1 MSPFSTLTCY
11 ISDQGQKKQK
21 SNNFK
26 KRKMS
31 DLIPILVPIAC
42 GCVLPIMIVW
52 FSIRESMNKTNQR
65 TKIVLAAIE
74 KNPDL
79 DIEEL
84 MEKISPKKK
93 LLKEK
98 LLSKLQTGNITT
110 LLGIGFLVCALYA
123 DYMGGMN
130 SKDLRML
137 YLAGIILLVVGG
149 AFLRNYFVGKKM
161 LAKEM
166 EAEEKLLV
174 SQAENK

>member
-1 MSPFSTLTCY
+1 MH
-11 ISDQGQKKQK
+11 
-21 SNNFK
+21 
-26 KRKMS
+26 
-31 DLIPILVPIAC
+31 DLVSILVSLGC

-65 TKIVLAAIE
+65 TQIVLAAIE
-74 KNPDL
+74 KNPDM

-98 LLSKLQTGNITT
+98 LLSKLQTGSITA
-110 LLGIGFLVCALYA
+110 LLGVGFLVCALYV
-123 DYMGGMN
+123 DYLGGMS

-137 YLAGIILLVVGG
+137 YLVGAILSGVGVAFII
-149 AFLRNYFVGKKM
+149 NYFVGKKM
-161 LAKEM
+161 LAKEI

>member
-1 MSPFSTLTCY
+1 MH
-11 ISDQGQKKQK
+11 
-21 SNNFK
+21 
-26 KRKMS
+26 
-31 DLIPILVPIAC
+31 DLVPILVPIAC

-52 FSIRESMNKTNQR
+52 FTIRESMNKTNQR

-98 LLSKLQTGNITT
+98 LLSKLQTGNITA